1 MKFLEIFTKTV
12 LVLLNVLI
20 VVSFVA
26 INFGVSYVLG
36 WVVGSV
42 SGINITLCRIIS
54 FIVVAISVLVTMSSN
69 ATYGSSNF
77 GKFFLLGCLMR
88 HDAHKNR

>member
-1 MKFLEIFTKTV
+1 MKFLEILTKTV
-12 LVLLNVLI
+12 VVLINVLI

-26 INFGVSYVLG
+26 IDFGVSYVLG
-36 WVVGSV
+36 WILGSLF
-42 SGINITLCRIIS
+42 GINITLSRVIS
-54 FIVVAISVLVTMSSN
+54 FILVAISMLCTIGSN
-69 ATYGSSNF
+69 ESYGSSNF